1 MMKFYHFPTALGWSM
16 PQVLINMQMTG
27 SAAEFAEMIQKVEP
41 SEINLRL
48 TSIQGDE
55 YYFEGFWIK

>member
-1 MMKFYHFPTALGWSM
+1 MMKFYQLPTALGWSM

-27 SAAEFAEMIQKVEP
+27 STVEFTDMIQKVDP
-41 SEINLRL
+41 SEVNLRL
-48 TSIQGDE
+48 TSIQGNE